1 MDCYSIINRKCNNV
15 DNLNLTGK
23 HLESLNQVNTIT
35 AGCNSVIISGRESE
49 TSMSGYVQ
57 V

>member
-1 MDCYSIINRKCNNV
+1 MDCYSIINCKCNNV
-15 DNLNLTGK
+15 DNLNLTGE

-35 AGCNSVIISGRESE
+35 AGCNSVIILGRESE
-49 TSMSGYVQ
+49 TSISGYIQ